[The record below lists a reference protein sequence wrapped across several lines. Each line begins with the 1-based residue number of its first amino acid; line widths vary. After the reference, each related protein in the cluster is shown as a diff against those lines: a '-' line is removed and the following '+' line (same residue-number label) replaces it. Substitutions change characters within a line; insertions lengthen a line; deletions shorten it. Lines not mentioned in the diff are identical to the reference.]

1 VTKQSVLKINTD
13 CFTHKGFAMMKEGK
27 VVRNDD
33 AVYGHSEEADGLT
46 WLSVF
51 ANAYCFV
58 FCLRRDGKFRLCEL
72 SEVICI

>member
-1 VTKQSVLKINTD
+1 
-13 CFTHKGFAMMKEGK
+13 MMKEGK